1 MTAIFSFEGLLIVF
15 VLLVCTCA
23 YLHGLYPALLD
34 RSKTGVTGVLWKMA
48 RIGERLSP
56 WVAAACLLLG
66 VVHLFG

>member
-1 MTAIFSFEGLLIVF
+1 MTAVFSFQGLLIVF

-23 YLHGLYPALLD
+23 YLRAFYPAMLD

-56 WVAAACLLLG
+56 WVAVACVVLG
-66 VVHLFG
+66 VLHLLS